1 MKSNATRIS
10 LAQRAALFAAT
21 LTATSV
27 LAAAP
32 ASAAGNFQAIAD
44 TVLGILTGGLA
55 RTIAVIA
62 VIISGFLFFTGRA
75 NWGVFAAVVFGTA
88 IVFSA
93 DWVVSIIA
101 GG

>member
-1 MKSNATRIS
+1 MKLTTKPITSFERASLLLAALAVTS
-10 LAQRAALFAAT
+10 LAVPDPALAQ
-21 LTATSV
+21 
-27 LAAAP
+27 
-32 ASAAGNFQAIAD
+32 GNFQGIAD
-44 TVLGILTGGLA
+44 TILGILTGGLA
-55 RTIAVIA
+55 RTISVIA

-93 DWVVSIIA
+93 DWVVSLIA